1 MDWKEYDKW
10 IAIIQ
15 RNQADCLKSTLI
27 STPLGIVIEVTS
39 FIWAAVHSRSIYLLK
54 TVISQLSQVFEP
66 SPHGVLL
73 QQILKCLL
81 GSLTGPLILIPPFFA
96 FPTKLLVTC
105 WMASSLP
112 ELKVILVL
120 LIYWSST
127 PYFFMSL
134 SAMNSNKLI
143 FYTNNY
149 F

>member
-1 MDWKEYDKW
+1 M
-10 IAIIQ
+10 
-15 RNQADCLKSTLI
+15 
-27 STPLGIVIEVTS
+27 VMEVTS
-39 FIWAAVHSRSIYLLK
+39 FIWAAVHSRSIYLLY

-73 QQILKCLL
+73 QQILKCLF

-127 PYFFMSL
+127 PYFLMSL

-149 F
+149 FSYQQNLSLSKKSFPLNNM

>member
-1 MDWKEYDKW
+1 MIVID
-10 IAIIQ
+10 I
-15 RNQADCLKSTLI
+15 NHADCLKSTLI

-39 FIWAAVHSRSIYLLK
+39 FIWAAVHSKSIYLLK

-81 GSLTGPLILIPPFFA
+81 GSLTGPLILMLPFFA

-127 PYFFMSL
+127 PSFLISL
-134 SAMNSNKLI
+134 SAINSNKLI
-143 FYTNNY
+143 FYTNI
-149 F
+149 